1 MQCSYFD
8 AGVCRSCTLMGTE
21 YSAQLADKQH
31 DCKTLLAAHS
41 RLEWLSPITS
51 SEAGFRNKAKMAVG
65 GTVDSP
71 TLGILDAQ
79 KSGVDLRGCGVL
91 QPGLRDAL
99 PRIACF
105 ISQARIAPYDVA
117 ARRGELKYVLLT
129 EAPSGELM
137 LRFVLRSREA
147 LSRIR
152 KHLPGLQR
160 ALPRARMISVN
171 LQPEHKA
178 VLEGDTEIPLTPA
191 TTLAMRTNT
200 IDLRLGAK
208 SFFQTNTAIAEHLY
222 TQAADWCAHK
232 NPRSVWD
239 LYCGVGGFA
248 LHVAAGARH
257 VTGIEVSAE
266 AIESATA
273 TATAAGIGNVRFIAD
288 NALRFAHESRAADIP
303 DLAIVNPPRR
313 GIGTDLAHWL
323 DDSAVQTVIYSSCNA
338 VSLARD
344 LEAMPALA
352 PVQARLF
359 DMFPQTRH
367 YETMVL
373 LERR

>member
-21 YSAQLADKQH
+21 YSTQIADKQH
-31 DCKTLLAAHS
+31 DCETLLAAHG
-41 RLEWLSPITS
+41 RVEWLTPITS
-51 SEAGFRNKAKMAVG
+51 SEALFRNKAKMAVG

-79 KSGVDLRGCGVL
+79 RSGVDLRGCGVL

-99 PRIACF
+99 PRLAEF
-105 ISQARIAPYDVA
+105 ITQARITPYDVA

-152 KHLPGLQR
+152 KHLPDLQR
-160 ALPRARMISVN
+160 ALPQARMISVN

-178 VLEGDTEIPLTPA
+178 VLEGTTEIPLTPA

-200 IDLRLGAK
+200 IDLLLGAK
-208 SFFQTNTAIAEHLY
+208 SFFQTNTAIAGQLY
-222 TQAADWCAHK
+222 AQAAEWCAQK

-248 LHVAAGARH
+248 LHVAAGAQH

-273 TATAAGIGNVRFIAD
+273 TATAAGIGNVQFIAD
-288 NALRFAHESRAADIP
+288 DATRFAHAARAKDVP
-303 DLAIVNPPRR
+303 ELAIVNPPRR
-313 GIGTDLAHWL
+313 GIGSDLAHWL
-323 DDSAVQTVIYSSCNA
+323 NDSAVQTVIYSSCNA

-344 LEAMPALA
+344 LDAMPALA
-352 PVQARLF
+352 PVQARLL